1 MRRAG
6 PWIAA
11 LCMTL
16 CSVAGAGA
24 AIVTET
30 YTSRAEFASRLGG
43 AVRTITFD
51 DVDTSG
57 VDPAAFATDR
67 YAPFGLIITG
77 DAGQYAS
84 RDFGFPEDYSPS
96 SSPNMYAPGPIE
108 DVTGGGHATEVT
120 FVDGD
125 APALV
130 AGFGAVFV
138 DPDLPGASSLSVFT
152 DEGEPLGDAEIPAAN
167 GQRVFRGVV
176 AVDSDTG
183 VPVAVIASV
192 QLVNGTGWPGA
203 DVNDGVPL
211 DDFVFGFTAA
221 IATTTTTTTTTLAL
235 DAPPST
241 TTTTLAAAGC
251 PAGPVAGCRAATAGG
266 ATLAAKN
273 KKNDARDTLVWH
285 WRGAATAKADFG
297 DPLGATGYR
306 LCLYDDTGVRHA
318 AELPAGG
325 SCGGKACW
333 KAAKMGFRY
342 RNPPLV
348 PDGVAGLM
356 LKSGGD
362 GKARIALEARGAA
375 LGLALP
381 FAPPVTVQLVR
392 ADGAGCWDAKY
403 GAPAKSTAT
412 KLRATSD

>member
-1 MRRAG
+1 MRRPG
-6 PWIAA
+6 LVLAA
-11 LCMTL
+11 LCVTV
-16 CSVAGAGA
+16 CSAAGASA

-30 YTSRAEFASRLGG
+30 YTSRAELASRLGG

-51 DVDTSG
+51 DVDTGG

-84 RDFGFPEDYSPS
+84 RDFGFPEDYTPN
-96 SSPNMYAPGPIE
+96 SSPNMYAPGAIE
-108 DVTGGGHATEVT
+108 DVTGGGNATEVT
-120 FVDGD
+120 FVAGD

-138 DPDLPGASSLSVFT
+138 DPDLPGVSSLSVFS
-152 DEGEPLGDAEIPAAN
+152 DEGGSLGDAEIPAAN
-167 GQRVFRGVV
+167 GQRVFRGIV

-203 DVNDGVPL
+203 DLNDGVPL
-211 DDFVFGFTAA
+211 DDFIFGFTAA
-221 IATTTTTTTTTLAL
+221 IATTTSTTTTLAL
-235 DAPPST
+235 DAPTST
-241 TTTTLAAAGC
+241 TTTTLAPAGC
-251 PAGPVAGCRAATAGG
+251 APAPVAGCRAAAAG
-266 ATLAAKN
+266 AAALVAKN
-273 KKNDARDTLVWH
+273 KKNDARDTLVWR
-285 WRGAATAKADFG
+285 WRGSATTKADLG

-306 LCLYDDTGVRHA
+306 LCLYDATGLRHA

-325 SCGGKACW
+325 SCAGKACW
-333 KAAKMGFRY
+333 KSTKAGFRY

-348 PDGVAGLM
+348 PDGVAAM
-356 LKSGGD
+356 TLKSGGD
-362 GKARIALEARGAA
+362 GRARIALQARGAA
-375 LGLALP
+375 LRLALP

-392 ADGAGCWDAKY
+392 EDGASCWDATY
-403 GAPAKSTAT
+403 SAPAKSTGT